1 MKAFKRNIIIT
12 SILFFICIACYS
24 QKNITDTVHQL
35 SPVSVTA
42 ERLNACSIG
51 YKIDTLDSLTL
62 AETRT
67 LSAAE
72 LLASYT
78 SVYIK
83 SYGLDNIVSVMF
95 RGTAAE
101 HTGIFWDGIEVNT
114 PNQGFYD
121 ISLIPASFFNA
132 IEIKHGGSASLY
144 GSGNIGGS
152 IFFGNEPVF
161 TKQLDVSVSQSC
173 GSFGTYITNGLFNIA
188 NNNVFSKTCFLRKSA
203 VNDFPY
209 TDYALINFPRESMQN
224 DQVMQ
229 YGIMNDTYIRLGK
242 TQLLGIS
249 LYYENSNR
257 NIPATIVSGISKA
270 YQVDKAERA
279 LLSWKI
285 NAPAVSLKIK
295 AAYLNDYYD
304 YVDSIANINS
314 LYKTKTFITEAEAN
328 KTFGNNQ
335 IYFGVTGKEDIANI
349 AAYNS
354 EQTQYSGAAF
364 LSYIHRFSF
373 GWSVNVNIRQEAIEG
388 YNAPFSPSLGIEGR
402 LIKNLMFSASV
413 SKNYRA
419 PTFNELYY
427 QPGGNLQLKPE
438 TSWNEEAGLTYLLKK
453 NAFHIELNA
462 TVYSSMINDFILWV
476 PVSTD
481 VSEAEN
487 VLKVWCRGVES
498 SAKASFA
505 KGNFLFTLNASYTYA
520 HSTYENEVTPG
531 DNSLHKQLIY
541 VPMNDVCG
549 TFNITYKRKY
559 YLSYNQTFTGK
570 RFTTEDN
577 MNFLPDYTIGNINAG
592 AMIKI
597 KKVKANIQ
605 FSLLNIWSERYYPIE
620 WMPMP
625 EINYMVTIGVGI

>member
-1 MKAFKRNIIIT
+1 MKAFNGNIFIT
-12 SILFFICIACYS
+12 SILFFICVACYS

-42 ERLNACSIG
+42 ERLNVCSIG
-51 YKIDTLDSLTL
+51 YKMDTLDSLTL
-62 AETRT
+62 IEART
-67 LSAAE
+67 LTVAE
-72 LLASYT
+72 LLTTYT

-83 SYGLDNIVSVMF
+83 SYGLDNIVSIMF

-101 HTGIFWDGIEVNT
+101 HTGIFWNGIEVNT
-114 PNQGFYD
+114 PNLGTYD
-121 ISLIPASFFNA
+121 VSLIPASFFNTV
-132 IEIKHGGSASLY
+132 EIKHGGSASLY

-152 IFFGNEPVF
+152 IFFSNEPIF
-161 TKQLDVSVSQSC
+161 TKQLSASIDQSL

-188 NNNVFSKTCFLRKSA
+188 NNNVFSKTCFFRKSA
-203 VNDFPY
+203 ANDFPY
-209 TDYALINFPRESMQN
+209 TDYALSAFPRERMQN

-229 YGIMNDTYIRLGK
+229 YGIMNDTYIRLSK
-242 TQLLGIS
+242 EQLLGIS
-249 LYYENSNR
+249 LYYENSDR
-257 NIPATIVSGISKA
+257 NIPATLVSGISKT

-279 LLSWKI
+279 LLNWKI

-354 EQTQYSGAAF
+354 EKTQYSGAAF

-373 GWSVNVNIRQEAIEG
+373 GWSVNVNMRQEAIEG
-388 YNAPFSPSLGIEGR
+388 YNAPFSPSLGIEGK
-402 LIKNLMFSASV
+402 LIKNFTFSGSV
-413 SKNYRA
+413 SKNFRA

-453 NAFHIELNA
+453 NAFHFELTA
-462 TVYSSMINDFILWV
+462 SAYSSMINDFILWV
-476 PVSTD
+476 PVSED

-498 SAKASFA
+498 AAKASFA

-570 RFTTEDN
+570 RFTNEDN

-597 KKVKANIQ
+597 NKLKANIQ